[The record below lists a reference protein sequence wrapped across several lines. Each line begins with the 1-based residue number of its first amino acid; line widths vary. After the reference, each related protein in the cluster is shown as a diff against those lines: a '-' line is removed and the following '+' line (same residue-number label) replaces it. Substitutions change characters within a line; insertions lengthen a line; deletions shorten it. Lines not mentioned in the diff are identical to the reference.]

1 MNLLLAPLSVGC
13 AAAIAT
19 PIALVTTP
27 SSGQCLA
34 SKLLAPDGAAD
45 DSFGLPVAVGG
56 GRVIVGSPRDDDNG
70 PFSGAAYIFRSHGS
84 SWLPEAKLLAPDGT
98 AGDLFGLKV
107 AISGK
112 VAVCGADSD
121 DAPGIDSGSVY
132 VFRRHGSH
140 WVPEA
145 HLVAPDGTGGDRFGV
160 SVAVDRGVII
170 VGAFGDDELGSSA
183 GAAYIF
189 RFRGTGWTPEAKL
202 LASDG
207 SPGSLFGRS
216 VAISGRTVVVGAD
229 EQDTQGPDA
238 GAAYVFTRIGNQWVQ
253 QARLLAADGSAGDRF
268 GAAVATGTDT
278 VLVGAR
284 FHDGVAENAGAAYL
298 FRRHADGWLQEAQ
311 LLPGEGDIGDRFGI
325 SVALRGG
332 MVLVGADLDDDRG
345 VNAGAAYLFRRHPS
359 GWVQSAKLVAD
370 DGADQDNF
378 GRSVAVGHGV
388 VVVGSP
394 LDDDLGSESG
404 SVYVFAGHRGA
415 VSCPGNVNGDQVVDV
430 LDLIAVLASW
440 GLPRGACP
448 ADLNSDG
455 VVNGQDVAAVAIH
468 FGPCP

>member
-1 MNLLLAPLSVGC
+1 MNLLRAPLALGC
-13 AAAIAT
+13 AVAIAT

-27 SSGQCLA
+27 SFGQRLA
-34 SKLLAPDGAAD
+34 TKLLAPDGAAD
-45 DSFGLPVAVGG
+45 DYFGLPVAVGG
-56 GRVIVGSPRDDDNG
+56 SRVIVGSPRDDDNG
-70 PFSGAAYIFRSHGS
+70 PFSGAAYIFRPHGPG
-84 SWLPEAKLLAPDGT
+84 WLPEAKLLAPDGT

-112 VAVCGADSD
+112 VAVCGADTD
-121 DAPGIDSGSVY
+121 DALGIDSGSVY
-132 VFRRHGSH
+132 VFRRRGSQ

-160 SVAVDRGVII
+160 SVAVDQELIV

-183 GAAYIF
+183 GAAHIF
-189 RFRGTGWTPEAKL
+189 RFDGTAWTPEAKL

-216 VAISGRTVVVGAD
+216 VAISGTTVVVGAD

-238 GAAYVFTRIGNQWVQ
+238 GAVYVFTRVGNQWVQ

-268 GAAVATGTDT
+268 GAAVAAGTDT

-298 FRRHADGWLQEAQ
+298 FRRHADGWVQEAQ
-311 LLPGEGDIGDRFGI
+311 FLPAEGDIGDRFGV
-325 SVALRGG
+325 SVALRDR

-345 VNAGAAYLFRRHPS
+345 VNAGAAYLFRHHPS
-359 GWVQSAKLVAD
+359 GWVQSAKLVAG

-378 GRSVAVGHGV
+378 GRSVAVGAGI

-394 LDDDLGSESG
+394 LDDDLGPESG

-415 VSCPGNVNGDQVVDV
+415 VSCPGDVNGDQVVDV
-430 LDLIAVLASW
+430 LDLIAVLTSW
-440 GLPRGACP
+440 GPSLGVRP
-448 ADLNSDG
+448 ADVNRDG
-455 VVNGQDVAAVAIH
+455 VVNGQDLVVIVH
-468 FGPCP
+468 RWGNCD

>member
-1 MNLLLAPLSVGC
+1 MNLLLARLSVGC

-70 PFSGAAYIFRSHGS
+70 PFSGAAYIFHPDGS
-84 SWLPEAKLLAPDGT
+84 SWLPEAKLIAPDGT

-121 DAPGIDSGSVY
+121 DALGIDSGSVY

-160 SVAVDRGVII
+160 SVAVDQGLII

-229 EQDTQGPDA
+229 EQDTQGSDA

-268 GAAVATGTDT
+268 GAAVAAGRDT

-311 LLPGEGDIGDRFGI
+311 LLPGEGDIGDRFGS

-332 MVLVGADLDDDRG
+332 MALVGADLDDDRG

-370 DGADQDNF
+370 DGADHDNF

-455 VVNGQDVAAVAIH
+455 VVNGQDVAAVATH

>member
-27 SSGQCLA
+27 SSGQSLA

-45 DSFGLPVAVGG
+45 DHFGLPVAVGG

-70 PFSGAAYIFRSHGS
+70 PFSGAAYIFRSDGS

-112 VAVCGADSD
+112 VAVCGADTD
-121 DAPGIDSGSVY
+121 DALGIDSGSVY

-140 WVPEA
+140 WLPEA

-189 RFRGTGWTPEAKL
+189 RFHGTGWTPEAKL

-268 GAAVATGTDT
+268 GAAVATGTHT

-332 MVLVGADLDDDRG
+332 MVLVGADLDDERG

-370 DGADQDNF
+370 DGADHDNF

-404 SVYVFAGHRGA
+404 SVYVFAGHGGA

-440 GLPRGACP
+440 GPSRGACP

-455 VVNGQDVAAVAIH
+455 VVNGQDVAAVATH